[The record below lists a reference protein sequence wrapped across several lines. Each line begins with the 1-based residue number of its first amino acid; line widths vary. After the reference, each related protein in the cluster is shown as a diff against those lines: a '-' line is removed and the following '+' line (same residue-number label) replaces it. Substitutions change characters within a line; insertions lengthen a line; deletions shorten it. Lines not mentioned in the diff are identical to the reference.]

1 MDYHKHRFQDN
12 SLMIFKNTQ
21 VVAVLPA
28 NKLDNTIFSHQ
39 GLTYGG
45 LVYSEKLKMG
55 QVLDLYKSI
64 LKYLSEKGIGKVV
77 IKELPYI
84 YQKFPNDD
92 FKYIAFILKAKLLKR
107 DALSVIDYSS
117 AFKIASN
124 RKEGLKMFICNNIS
138 SKELELSLIDQKN
151 S

>member
-92 FKYIAFILKAKLLKR
+92 FKYIAFILKAKLLK
-107 DALSVIDYSS
+107 LVILT
-117 AFKIASN
+117 I
-124 RKEGLKMFICNNIS
+124 
-138 SKELELSLIDQKN
+138 
-151 S
+151 